1 MIGNIDWITMN
12 ITDYNNHTETSDSMI
27 KNQMITNLSN
37 RKKDSKFYL
46 IMMIFFD
53 VLCLY
58 SMMKYRMIDFSG
70 QWL

>member
-12 ITDYNNHTETSDSMI
+12 ITDYNNHTEKSDPMI
-27 KNQMITNLSN
+27 KNQIITNLSN

-58 SMMKYRMIDFSG
+58 SMMKYRMIDFLG